1 MPDAFF
7 LVVGSRS
14 WAHLIL
20 IASAEIIVTVTR
32 FDTALLGK
40 SDLPGLTNSSYALE
54 CLLSDL
60 LKKQPTIH
68 CLFLVCSYPVKGI
81 ICL

>member
-1 MPDAFF
+1 M
-7 LVVGSRS
+7 
-14 WAHLIL
+14 
-20 IASAEIIVTVTR
+20 TR

-40 SDLPGLTNSSYALE
+40 SELPGLTNSSYALE

-68 CLFLVCSYPVKGI
+68 CLFLVCSYPARGI